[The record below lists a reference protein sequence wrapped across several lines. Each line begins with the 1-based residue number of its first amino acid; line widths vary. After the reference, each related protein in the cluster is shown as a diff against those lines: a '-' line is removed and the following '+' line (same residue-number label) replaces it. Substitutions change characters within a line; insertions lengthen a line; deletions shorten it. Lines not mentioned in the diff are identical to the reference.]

1 MYWSRGRPPWCRPAL
16 FRPLGANRGYLIGR
30 KSESQFS
37 ERQLH
42 SRDQQIAKR
51 PARKAQCDDPDG
63 PHLSRCGPTRRPQLR
78 RPRVRVPWQA
88 PLQPLRRPL
97 QRDRG
102 RSRVRVPSVGVYVLL
117 IDTSCFTGV
126 YLFLLFLYSYTA
138 EMS

>member
-1 MYWSRGRPPWCRPAL
+1 MIQTDPIFLGVVPRGARSYAAP
-16 FRPLGANRGYLIGR
+16 
-30 KSESQFS
+30 
-37 ERQLH
+37 
-42 SRDQQIAKR
+42 RD
-51 PARKAQCDDPDG
+51 
-63 PHLSRCGPTRRPQLR
+63 
-78 RPRVRVPWQA
+78 RVPWQA